1 MLTRYTMPSRKLMFA
16 AALAALTAGWL
27 AGWRR
32 ARARR
37 RQQRPLAQPHALQT
51 WEGEGGGVPV
61 AEHRTA
67 AQVSPGTP
75 GTGNDAGNN
84 SNGSS
89 NNGGADT
96 SVPAHPSRFSSAI
109 DA

>member
-16 AALAALTAGWL
+16 AALAALAAGWL

-37 RQQRPLAQPHALQT
+37 RQQRPLAQPPALQT

-61 AEHRTA
+61 TEHRTA
-67 AQVSPGTP
+67 AQVNPCAP
-75 GTGNDAGNN
+75 DTGNDAGN
-84 SNGSS
+84 SSS
-89 NNGGADT
+89 NNSGTDT

>member
-16 AALAALTAGWL
+16 AALAALAAGWL
-27 AGWRR
+27 AAWRR

-37 RQQRPLAQPHALQT
+37 LARPQAQPRELQT

-61 AEHRTA
+61 EGSHTA
-67 AQVSPGTP
+67 AQVRP
-75 GTGNDAGNN
+75 D
-84 SNGSS
+84 
-89 NNGGADT
+89 GAAAAAT
-96 SVPAHPSRFSSAI
+96 HPSRFASAI